1 MMGSEEKFL
10 AITNEVIFSK
20 IVVLRQQKVLLRV
33 SLATMLDKTYVLL
46 YHLETKYCNHNRN
59 IEVVFRYLDELIEK
73 NEEPSTPRPQIGY
86 KA

>member
-1 MMGSEEKFL
+1 MR
-10 AITNEVIFSK
+10 VFSK
-20 IVVLRQQKVLLRV
+20 IRQTLADTTALRIDIEQIKHKLHNH
-33 SLATMLDKTYVLL
+33 DK
-46 YHLETKYCNHNRN
+46 N